1 MSKTYPKS
9 QAIIRTSAILSEL
22 ETGEKSVKELADETR
37 IPHSTLM
44 GLLETMADEKW
55 VERTAKGYRLGTKLA
70 VCWAK
75 RSAHLKSAQAGIER
89 ELDQL
94 GH

>member
-9 QAIIRTSAILSEL
+9 NAIIRASAILSQL
-22 ETGEKSVKELADETR
+22 ETGEKSIKELASETR
-37 IPHSTLM
+37 IAHSTLM

-55 VERTAKGYRLGTKLA
+55 VERTNKGYRLGTKLA

-75 RSAHLKSAQAGIER
+75 RVAYLKSAQAGIGR
-89 ELDQL
+89 ELGQL
-94 GH
+94 E